1 MQRFSYKGTLF
12 PFHVVH
18 IELFTR
24 VLSLKFH
31 KYDSREKKKTSIP
44 GARLNTAVS
53 KMLSET
59 SGADNARPFKIAW
72 VYLFRRVTAPISEF
86 NCHEIQ

>member
-1 MQRFSYKGTLF
+1 MF
-12 PFHVVH
+12 PSHVVH

-31 KYDSREKKKTSIP
+31 KYDSREKKNIDSRRPAKS
-44 GARLNTAVS
+44 LNTAVS

-59 SGADNARPFKIAW
+59 SGANNARPFKIAW